1 MADAKMHELNMQ
13 EGAGTQ
19 EAAAE
24 APAQEAVAK
33 DAADETRAQ
42 NAAAEAPA
50 QDSAPVMSAAV
61 RTIYLA
67 LLIIMIMLPTPLY
80 FMVRNHIDTG
90 ENDENR
96 VLKEMPHFSL
106 ATVDTYPGDFDEY
119 WNDRL
124 PFKSQLVRMNGFVDY
139 EIFKSSGS
147 PYVIVGK
154 EGWLFYKGQQ
164 ANFEDPEA
172 DYAGTNLFTEDE
184 LKLIAH
190 NMIRAKQ
197 LCDSM
202 GCEFI
207 YFVPP
212 NKERVYAEYM
222 PDAYGPPGEQSRMM
236 QVVEYLRENTDVPVL
251 CPYDELMAWK
261 AEHPEYQVYLKYDTH
276 WNNLGAYIGGKVIDD
291 YLGFN
296 MPELEDTKIVEIPNQ
311 VFDLSTLIGLK
322 NVLRDDHVYDI
333 QDYTQRELEIAQDAK
348 ATEFRFHNVGNN
360 CDPRKVY
367 IIGDSFSTMMGKY
380 IACNFNDVYL
390 NTYKMYDYN
399 LMKAED
405 PQIIIYETVERYVG
419 NLLTFDL
426 EKTIFPTE

>member
-1 MADAKMHELNMQ
+1 MADAQVQELNMQ
-13 EGAGTQ
+13 G
-19 EAAAE
+19 EAAPQGETAAQGGA
-24 APAQEAVAK
+24 APQG
-33 DAADETRAQ
+33 
-42 NAAAEAPA
+42 
-50 QDSAPVMSAAV
+50 SAGSMSAAV
-61 RTIYLA
+61 RWIYIA
-67 LLIIMIMLPTPLY
+67 LLIVMIVLPTPLY
-80 FMVRNHIDTG
+80 FAIRNHIDTG

-96 VLKEMPHFSL
+96 VLKEFPHFSL
-106 ATVDTYPGDFDEY
+106 ATVETYPEDFDEY

-124 PFKSQLVRMNGFVDY
+124 PFKAQMVRMNGFVDY

-154 EGWLFYKGQQ
+154 DGWLFYKGQQ

-190 NMIRAKQ
+190 NMVKAKQ
-197 LCDSM
+197 LCESM
-202 GCEFI
+202 GCEFL

-251 CPYDELMAWK
+251 CPYDELMKFK

-296 MPELEDTKIVEIPNQ
+296 MPELKDTKIVEIPNQ
-311 VFDLSTLIGLK
+311 IFDLSTLIGLK

-399 LMKAED
+399 LMLAED